1 MTAFSALA
9 LHKLQEEEKLGY
21 LKLQLML
28 NSMQRVFD
36 SFSFYRSFKKGL
48 RERQEILRA
57 KRAETQQRT
66 VLTCWARQMGVEVRS
81 KMIERAREFSLK
93 QISVGAL
100 QRNKQIR

>member
-1 MTAFSALA
+1 MLHLTVVHVDQTNLKMTAFSALA

-48 RERQEILRA
+48 RER
-57 KRAETQQRT
+57 
-66 VLTCWARQMGVEVRS
+66 
-81 KMIERAREFSLK
+81 
-93 QISVGAL
+93 
-100 QRNKQIR
+100 